1 MPLNIPDIQL
11 PRIVIVGAGFGG
23 FQLARSLPSSSF
35 QTVLIDRHNFH
46 QFQPLYYQ
54 VAMAGLEPSSICFP
68 LRRSFQKKK
77 NCFVRVAEV
86 EGIDPVGRQV
96 ITDQGAIRYD
106 FLVLAM
112 GARTNYFNRT
122 DIEQAVIPMKSIS
135 ESLYLRNRI
144 LEDLEKAVVA
154 PRDSDL
160 SPFLDIAIVGG
171 GPTGVEL
178 AGALAEM
185 KKHILPKDY
194 PDLDSSRMH
203 IHLIEG
209 KDRLLAAM
217 SPESSARTLAD
228 LRSMGVEVHLSS
240 QVRSMDGNQV
250 LLGDGSS
257 IRAGK
262 VIWAAGITGALVQG
276 IPGEAIA
283 PGGRIR
289 VDEFCRVQG
298 LENVFAIGDIA
309 RMETEEH
316 PNGHPQMAPAAMQQA
331 RWLASWL
338 RSATDKPFRFTDKGQ
353 MATIGRHKAVTEFA
367 GMRMAGF
374 PAWAIWLLVHIY
386 YLIGVRNRLIVL
398 INWIWS
404 YLFYDQNLRLIIKPR
419 VPPADQGQ

>member
-11 PRIVIVGAGFGG
+11 PRVVIVGAGFGG

-35 QTVLIDRHNFH
+35 QTVLIDRYNFH

-77 NCFVRVAEV
+77 NTFVRVAEV
-86 EGIDPVGRQV
+86 EGFDPGEKKLF
-96 ITDQGAIRYD
+96 TDQGAIRYD
-106 FLVLAM
+106 ILVLAT
-112 GARTNYFNRT
+112 GARTNYFNRQ

-160 SPFLDIAIVGG
+160 SPYLDIAIVGG

-185 KKHILPKDY
+185 KKHIIPKDY
-194 PDLDSSRMH
+194 PDLDNDRMH

-209 KDRLLAAM
+209 RDRLLAAM
-217 SPESSARTLAD
+217 RPESSDRTLTD
-228 LRSMGVEVHLSS
+228 LRSMGVEVHLNSRVQS
-240 QVRSMDGNQV
+240 IETNQILLTDGRI
-250 LLGDGSS
+250 

-262 VIWAAGITGALVQG
+262 VIWAAGITGALVKG
-276 IPGEAIA
+276 VPETSLS

-289 VDEFCRVQG
+289 VDDYCRVQG
-298 LENVFAIGDIA
+298 LQQVFAIGDLA
-309 RMETEEH
+309 CMETSEY

-331 RWLASWL
+331 RWLASYL
-338 RSATDKPFRFTDKGQ
+338 RSSTDKPFRFTDKGQ
-353 MATIGRHKAVTEFA
+353 MATIGRNKAVTEFA
-367 GMRMAGF
+367 GLRLAGF

-404 YLFYDQNLRLIIKPR
+404 YLFYDQNLRLIIRPR
-419 VPPADQGQ
+419 LPPSGKG